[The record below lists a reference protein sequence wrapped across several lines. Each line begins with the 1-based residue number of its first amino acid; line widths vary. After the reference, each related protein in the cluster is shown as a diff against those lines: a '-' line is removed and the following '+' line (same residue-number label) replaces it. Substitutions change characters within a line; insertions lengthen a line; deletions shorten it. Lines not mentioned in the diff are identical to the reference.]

1 MRCLRKNKQKMYYS
15 LLIGET
21 VVYARDKNGNKI
33 VDWTDTTTGEVHY
46 RETGSKKNIY
56 SAPVAFKGNIAMSGG
71 DVDRAEFGV
80 DMAKYEAVLV
90 TNKDYIPLTETSILW
105 YKTTPVTYTEDEKV
119 YADASSADYKVLKVS
134 PSLNVDRYILD
145 KVVK

>member
-1 MRCLRKNKQKMYYS
+1 MRCLKKNKQNMYYA
-15 LLIGET
+15 LLLGEET
-21 VVYARDKNGNKI
+21 NYALDKNGNKI

-46 RETGSKKNIY
+46 RETGTKKPIY
-56 SAPVAFKGNIAMSGG
+56 GAPVAFKGNIAMSGG

-90 TNKDYIPLTETSILW
+90 TNKGQLPITETSLLW
-105 YKTTPVTYTEDEKV
+105 YKTTPVTYTKDEKT
-119 YADASSADYKVLKVS
+119 YSDASSADYKVLKVS

>member
-1 MRCLRKNKQKMYYS
+1 MRCLNRNKQNMYYS
-15 LLIGET
+15 LLLGEFPN
-21 VVYARDKNGNKI
+21 YALDKNGNRI
-33 VDWTDTTTGEVHY
+33 VDWTDPDTGEVHY
-46 RETGSKKNIY
+46 RMTGTKSKMY
-56 SAPVAFKGNIAMSGG
+56 SEPVAFKGNIAMSGG

-90 TNKDYIPLTETSILW
+90 TNKNYVPLTETSILW
-105 YKTTPVTYTEDEKV
+105 YKTTPVTKTIDGTV
-119 YADASSADYKVLKVS
+119 YADAGSADYRVLKVS